1 VGSRMVKVTHPDFLP
16 WTGTI
21 AIRDAETT
29 ASEAMLK
36 PKDAEL
42 RLEVSSDNPE
52 VGPLKKFSL
61 FAAGKKLLP
70 EEGAYRLPAEKEIVL
85 ELKAEG
91 HRPHTETLT
100 FAANEKRLLKVEL
113 KGPIKYIVSTDPEGA
128 LATIGKSSGRTPL
141 SFTFEKEGYYPLK
154 IVKPGFHLI
163 DESLYV
169 SGVSPQEK
177 EFQLKRKIL
186 NRLPVIDEP
195 KKPSAPPID
204 LLQETRN
211 RKDPSK
217 RSKEKGE
224 SPPLGK
230 NFTFGTVPIQM
241 IWVKA
246 GGFTMGSPVGE
257 PSRSSDESQ
266 HWVRLSQG
274 FWLGESEVTQAQWKH
289 VMGENNNPS
298 KNKRAD
304 FPVESVSWANAAKFC
319 LTLTKA
325 EEAMG
330 RLPVGM
336 SYQLPTEAQWEYACR
351 AGAVTTFSFGPKLN
365 EFNANVSGESTRRI
379 NVYKPNAWGFH
390 DMHGNVSEW
399 CVDWYVKYPDEE
411 SNDPVG
417 SVSSSKQGSRV
428 FRGGSWRN
436 SAVQSR
442 SARRQRN
449 GSSYSASY
457 LGFRLSLG
465 PSR

>member
-1 VGSRMVKVTHPDFLP
+1 M
-16 WTGTI
+16 
-21 AIRDAETT
+21 
-29 ASEAMLK
+29 
-36 PKDAEL
+36 
-42 RLEVSSDNPE
+42 
-52 VGPLKKFSL
+52 
-61 FAAGKKLLP
+61 
-70 EEGAYRLPAEKEIVL
+70 
-85 ELKAEG
+85 
-91 HRPHTETLT
+91 
-100 FAANEKRLLKVEL
+100 
-113 KGPIKYIVSTDPEGA
+113 
-128 LATIGKSSGRTPL
+128 
-141 SFTFEKEGYYPLK
+141 K
-154 IVKPGFHLI
+154 IVKPGFHPI

-274 FWLGESEVTQAQWKH
+274 FWLGESEGTQAQWKH

-351 AGAVTTFSFGPKLN
+351 AGAVTTFSFGRKLN